1 MKVAIIYNKDLSG
14 VLNRF
19 GMQNKE
25 FYSEKNVKKVAKC
38 LDQAGHNTTII
49 DGNMYVIERLQNF
62 MPRTIDGEQMGMVFN
77 MAYGIQGES
86 RYTHLPSML
95 EMLGI
100 PYVGSTPSG
109 HALALDKVMTKVVWQ
124 NKGLPTPDFWVF
136 SSPHEDLSDVNFPV
150 IVKPKMESVSFGLKV
165 VYDEEALKE
174 SIHFIITEFQQQ
186 ALVEQFIPG
195 REFAVGLLGNS
206 PVEAF
211 PVLEFDLEGDPDAI
225 QTEEDKKKKPRQK
238 ICPADIPQDFAEKLT
253 DLSRRAFQALE
264 LRDFARVDIRV
275 DADNNIYL
283 LEINSMASLGQ
294 NGSYVAAAKVAG
306 YDYCAL
312 VNKMLDVAAI
322 RYFSGP
328 LLSTL
333 PDEKSRKL
341 PLAIRLR
348 TFLRGRQQNTETIL
362 EKLVNV
368 DTHLRNIEGVNKA
381 TELIKSNL
389 TQLNFTNEIYPQ
401 FEVGNLMFLTNSMT
415 EELDYLLLLPVDDS
429 VKMARHESFQ
439 ATEHRLF
446 GTGIWENKGGI
457 VTCLSA
463 LQSLRFAKLLRKI
476 KIGIFVITDSS
487 ISGKF
492 SKTLISQKALK
503 AKHVISLHGGN
514 TDGSVITSRSGS
526 ASYAYNLKLID
537 SSCSENVALASA
549 HFFKTISSVLEIGK
563 NDQENVIAPY
573 STDFQSNIFKM
584 AAYGSA
590 KISVRFNTVED
601 FEKID
606 QRIRK
611 LTTLPR
617 KFSKTLQSQ
626 LDGGITRQPL
636 VANSS
641 SKELF
646 ARLCRIAKSIDST
659 ITEEHRWS
667 SADIC
672 NIPLNMGKV
681 DGLGPLGGF
690 DKHKSEFIMRQSLVD
705 RALLLALLLNGNAT
719 PPSQPGSH
727 PGTFP

>member
-14 VLNRF
+14 VLNKF

-25 FYSEKNVKKVAKC
+25 FYSEKNVKKVSRC
-38 LDQAGHNTTII
+38 LEQAGHNTTII

-136 SSPHEDLSDVNFPV
+136 SSPHEDFSDVRFPV

-165 VYDEEALKE
+165 VYDEDALRE
-174 SIHFIITEFQQQ
+174 SIHFIITEFKQQ

-238 ICPADIPQDFAEKLT
+238 ICPADIPHDFADKLT
-253 DLSRRAFQALE
+253 DFSRRAFQALE

-275 DADNNIYL
+275 DANNNIYL

-294 NGSYVAAAKVAG
+294 TGSYVAAAKVAG
-306 YDYCAL
+306 YDYCVL
-312 VNKMLDVAAI
+312 VNKMLDVAAV
-322 RYFSGP
+322 RYFSETH
-328 LLSTL
+328 LSSLPSEKNRTL
-333 PDEKSRKL
+333 PTSN
-341 PLAIRLR
+341 RLR
-348 TFLRGRQQNTETIL
+348 TFLRGRQQNTEAML
-362 EKLVNV
+362 EKFVNI
-368 DTHLRNIEGVNKA
+368 DTHLRNIEGVNSC
-381 TELIKSNL
+381 TDLIKTHL

-401 FEVGNLMFLTNSMT
+401 FEVGNLMFLTNTM
-415 EELDYLLLLPVDDS
+415 EDELDYLLLMPVDDS
-429 VKMARHESFQ
+429 VKMSRHESYQ
-439 ATEHRLF
+439 ATEHRLY
-446 GTGIWENKGGI
+446 GTGIWENKGGV

-463 LQSLRFAKLLRKI
+463 LQALRFAKLLKKI

-487 ISGKF
+487 VSGKF

-503 AKHVISLHGGN
+503 AKHVVSLHGGN
-514 TDGSVITSRSGS
+514 TEGSVITSRSGS
-526 ASYAYNLKLID
+526 ASYNYSLKLID
-537 SSCSENVALASA
+537 SSCSENVAIASS
-549 HFFKTISSVLEIGK
+549 HFFKAIASVLDIGK
-563 NDQENVIAPY
+563 NDEENVIAPY

-584 AAYGSA
+584 SAYGSA
-590 KISVRFNTVED
+590 KISVRFNAIED

-611 LTTLPR
+611 ITTLPR
-617 KFSKTLQSQ
+617 KLSKVLQSQ
-626 LDGGITRQPL
+626 LDGGVTRQPL
-636 VANSS
+636 PATPQNN
-641 SKELF
+641 ELF
-646 ARLCRIAKSIDST
+646 RRLCKIAKSVDSS

-672 NIPLNMGKV
+672 NIPMAIGKV
-681 DGLGPLGGF
+681 DGLGPMGGF
-690 DKHKSEFIMRQSLVD
+690 DKQKSEFILRQSIID
-705 RALLLALLLNGNAT
+705 RALLLALLLKGN
-719 PPSQPGSH
+719 
-727 PGTFP
+727 

>member
-14 VLNRF
+14 VLNKF

-25 FYSEKNVKKVAKC
+25 FYSEKNVKIVAKC
-38 LDQAGHNTTII
+38 LEQAGHNTTII

-62 MPRTIDGEQMGMVFN
+62 MPRTINGEQMGMVFN

-95 EMLGI
+95 EMLGV

-136 SSPHEDLSDVNFPV
+136 SSPHEDLTSVRFPV

-165 VYDEEALKE
+165 VYDEEALRE

-206 PVEAF
+206 PVDTF

-238 ICPADIPQDFAEKLT
+238 ICPANIPQNLAEKLT
-253 DLSRRAFQALE
+253 DFSRRAFQTLE

-275 DADNNIYL
+275 DANDNIYL

-294 NGSYVAAAKVAG
+294 GGSYVAAAKVAG

-312 VNKMLDVAAI
+312 VNKMLDVAAV
-322 RYFSGP
+322 RYFSDT
-328 LLSTL
+328 LLSSL
-333 PDEKSRKL
+333 PSERNKRL
-341 PLAIRLR
+341 PLASRLR
-348 TFLRGRQQNTETIL
+348 TFLRGRQQSTEAML
-362 EKLVNV
+362 EKMINI
-368 DTHLRNIEGVNKA
+368 DTHSRNIEGVNKC
-381 TELIKSNL
+381 TTLIKTHL

-401 FEVGNLMFLTNSMT
+401 FEVGNLMYLTNSMT
-415 EELDYLLLLPVDDS
+415 DELDFLLLLPVDDS
-429 VKMARHESFQ
+429 VKMARHESYQ
-439 ATEHRLF
+439 ATEHKLF
-446 GTGIWENKGGI
+446 GTGVWENKGG
-457 VTCLSA
+457 VATCISA
-463 LQSLRFAKLLRKI
+463 LQALRFSKLLKKKR
-476 KIGIFVITDSS
+476 IGIFVITDSS

-492 SKTLISQKALK
+492 SKNLIAQRALK
-503 AKHVISLHGGN
+503 AKSVISLHGGN

-526 ASYAYNLKLID
+526 ASYNYSMKLID
-537 SSCSENVALASA
+537 SGCSENVAIASL
-549 HFFKTISSVLEIGK
+549 HFFKTISSILDIGK

-573 STDFQSNIFKM
+573 NTDFQSNIFKM
-584 AAYGSA
+584 SAYGSA
-590 KISVRFNTVED
+590 KISVRFNTVEA

-617 KFSKTLQSQ
+617 KVTKTLQSQ
-626 LDGGITRQPL
+626 LDGGMTRQPML
-636 VANSS
+636 SNPQSQTI
-641 SKELF
+641 F
-646 ARLCRIAKSIDST
+646 NRLQKIAKSTDST

-672 NIPLNMGKV
+672 NIPMTIGRV

-690 DKHKSEFIMRQSLVD
+690 DKQKSEFLLRQSLID
-705 RALLLALLLNGNAT
+705 RALILALLLNEY
-719 PPSQPGSH
+719 
-727 PGTFP
+727 

>member
-14 VLNRF
+14 VLNKF

-25 FYSEKNVKKVAKC
+25 FYSEKNVKIVAKC

-136 SSPHEDLSDVNFPV
+136 SSPHEDLSDVRFPV

-165 VYDEEALKE
+165 VYDEDALRE

-195 REFAVGLLGNS
+195 REFAVGILGNS

-238 ICPADIPQDFAEKLT
+238 ICPADIPQDFADKLT
-253 DLSRRAFQALE
+253 DFSRRAFQALE

-275 DADNNIYL
+275 DANNNIYL

-294 NGSYVAAAKVAG
+294 RGSYVAAAKVAG
-306 YDYCAL
+306 YDYCTL
-312 VNKMLDVAAI
+312 VNKMLDVAAV
-322 RYFSGP
+322 RYFSET
-328 LLSTL
+328 LLSSL
-333 PDEKSRKL
+333 PNEKNKKL
-341 PLAIRLR
+341 PTASRLR
-348 TFLRGRQQNTETIL
+348 TFLRGRQQNTEAIL
-362 EKLVNV
+362 EKLVNI
-368 DTHLRNIEGVNKA
+368 DTHLRNIEGVNKC
-381 TELIKSNL
+381 TDLIKNHL

-401 FEVGNLMFLTNSMT
+401 FEVGNLMYLTNSMGD
-415 EELDYLLLLPVDDS
+415 ELDYLLLMPVDDS
-429 VKMARHESFQ
+429 VKMAHHESYQ
-439 ATEHRLF
+439 ATEHRLY
-446 GTGIWENKGGI
+446 GTGVWENKGGV

-463 LQSLRFAKLLRKI
+463 LHALRFAKLLKKI
-476 KIGIFVITDSS
+476 RIGIFVITDSS
-487 ISGKF
+487 VSGKF
-492 SKTLISQKALK
+492 SKTLITQKALK
-503 AKHVISLHGGN
+503 AKHVVSLHGGN
-514 TDGSVITSRSGS
+514 TEGSVITSRSGS
-526 ASYAYNLKLID
+526 ASYNYSLKLID
-537 SSCSENVALASA
+537 SSYSENVAIASS
-549 HFFKTISSVLEIGK
+549 HFFKAISSVLDIGK
-563 NDQENVIAPY
+563 NDEKSVIAPY
-573 STDFQSNIFKM
+573 SADFQSNIFKM
-584 AAYGSA
+584 SAYGSA
-590 KISVRFNTVED
+590 KISVRFNAVED
-601 FEKID
+601 FEKVD

-611 LTTLPR
+611 ITTLPR
-617 KFSKTLQSQ
+617 KLAKILQSQ

-636 VANSS
+636 PANNQ

-646 ARLCRIAKSIDST
+646 NRLCKIAKSVDSA
-659 ITEEHRWS
+659 IIEEHRWS

-672 NIPLNMGKV
+672 NIPMNISRV
-681 DGLGPLGGF
+681 DGLGPMGGF
-690 DKHKSEFIMRQSLVD
+690 DKLKSEFILRQSLID
-705 RALLLALLLNGNAT
+705 RALLLALLLNGN
-719 PPSQPGSH
+719 
-727 PGTFP
+727 

>member
-14 VLNRF
+14 VLNKF

-25 FYSEKNVKKVAKC
+25 FYSEANVKNVARC
-38 LDQAGHNTTII
+38 IEQAGHNATVI

-62 MPRTIDGEQMGMVFN
+62 MPRTISGDQMGMVFN

-136 SSPHEDLSDVNFPV
+136 SSPHEDLSEVRFPV

-165 VYDEEALKE
+165 VYDEDSLRE
-174 SIHFIITEFQQQ
+174 SIHFVITEFQQQ

-225 QTEEDKKKKPRQK
+225 QTEEDKRKKPRQK
-238 ICPADIPQDFAEKLT
+238 ICPAKISQEFADKLT
-253 DLSRRAFQALE
+253 DFSRRAFLALE

-275 DADNNIYL
+275 DANDNIYL

-312 VNKMLDVAAI
+312 VNRMLDVAAV
-322 RYFSGP
+322 RYFSDTFVSSQPNDKVRKVP
-328 LLSTL
+328 LPS
-333 PDEKSRKL
+333 
-341 PLAIRLR
+341 RLR
-348 TFLRGRQQNTETIL
+348 TFLRGRQQNTETML
-362 EKLVNV
+362 EKLINI
-368 DTHLRNIEGVNKA
+368 DTHCRNIEGVNKC
-381 TELIKSNL
+381 TEMIKNQL

-401 FEVGNLMFLTNSMT
+401 FEVGNLMYLTNSMGET
-415 EELDYLLLLPVDDS
+415 LDYLLLMPVDDT
-429 VKMARHESFQ
+429 VKMARHDSYQ
-439 ATEHRLF
+439 ATEHRIY
-446 GTGIWENKGGI
+446 GTGAWENKGGV

-463 LQSLRFAKLLRKI
+463 LQALRFSKLLKKVR
-476 KIGIFVITDSS
+476 IGIFLITDSA

-492 SKTLISQKALK
+492 SKNLIAQKALRTNRI
-503 AKHVISLHGGN
+503 ISLHGGN

-526 ASYAYNLKLID
+526 AAYNYNLKLID
-537 SSCSENVALASA
+537 SSCSENVALASSN
-549 HFFKTISSVLEIGK
+549 FFKTIASVLDIGK
-563 NDQENVIAPY
+563 NDPENVIAPS

-584 AAYGSA
+584 SAYGSA
-590 KISVRFNTVED
+590 RISVRFNTLED
-601 FEKID
+601 YEKID
-606 QRIRK
+606 HRIRK
-611 LTTLPR
+611 ITKLPR
-617 KFSKTLQSQ
+617 KLLKTLQCQ

-636 VANSS
+636 QHNSRTTQIFDHLSRVA
-641 SKELF
+641 
-646 ARLCRIAKSIDST
+646 RTIDT
-659 ITEEHRWS
+659 TVTEEHRWS

-672 NIPLNMGKV
+672 NIPLEVGRV
-681 DGLGPLGGF
+681 DGLGPMGGF
-690 DKHKSEFIMRQSLVD
+690 DKQKSEFLLRQSLID
-705 RALLLALLLNGNAT
+705 RALLLALFLIGE
-719 PPSQPGSH
+719 
-727 PGTFP
+727 

>member
-14 VLNRF
+14 VLNKF

-25 FYSEKNVKKVAKC
+25 FYSENNVKKVARC
-38 LDQAGHNTTII
+38 LEQAGHNTTVI

-62 MPRTIDGEQMGMVFN
+62 MPRTIGGEQMGMVFN

-124 NKGLPTPDFWVF
+124 NKGLPTPEFWVF
-136 SSPHEDLSDVNFPV
+136 SSPHEDLSEVRFPV

-165 VYDEEALKE
+165 VYDEEALRE
-174 SIHFIITEFQQQ
+174 SIHFVITEFQQQ

-225 QTEEDKKKKPRQK
+225 QTEEDKRKKPRQK
-238 ICPADIPQDFAEKLT
+238 ICPADISPEFADKLT
-253 DLSRRAFQALE
+253 DFSRRAFQALE

-275 DADNNIYL
+275 DANDNIYL

-306 YDYCAL
+306 YDYCSL
-312 VNKMLDVAAI
+312 VNRMLDVATV
-322 RYFSGP
+322 RYFSGTFVANQPNGKARKVP
-328 LLSTL
+328 LPS
-333 PDEKSRKL
+333 
-341 PLAIRLR
+341 RLR
-348 TFLRGRQQNTETIL
+348 TFLRGRQQNTETML
-362 EKLVNV
+362 EKLVNI
-368 DTHLRNIEGVNKA
+368 DTHCRNIEGVNKC
-381 TELIKSNL
+381 TEIIKNQL

-401 FEVGNLMFLTNSMT
+401 FEVGNLMYLTNSMSDN
-415 EELDYLLLLPVDDS
+415 LDYLLLMPIDDS
-429 VKMARHESFQ
+429 VKMARHESYQ
-439 ATEHRLF
+439 ATEHRIY
-446 GTGIWENKGGI
+446 GTGVWENKGGV

-463 LQSLRFAKLLRKI
+463 LQALRFSKLLKKVRL
-476 KIGIFVITDSS
+476 GIFVITDSA

-492 SKTLISQKALK
+492 SKNLIAQKALK
-503 AKHVISLHGGN
+503 ANRIISLHGGN
-514 TDGSVITSRSGS
+514 TDGSVVTSRSGS
-526 ASYAYNLKLID
+526 AAYNYNLKLID
-537 SSCSENVALASA
+537 CSCSENVALASSY
-549 HFFKTISSVLEIGK
+549 FFKTIASVLDIGK
-563 NDQENVIAPY
+563 NDPENVIAPS
-573 STDFQSNIFKM
+573 STDFQSNIFRM
-584 AAYGSA
+584 SAYGSSR
-590 KISVRFNTVED
+590 ISVRFNTLED
-601 FEKID
+601 YKIID

-611 LTTLPR
+611 ITTLPR
-617 KFSKTLQSQ
+617 KLLKTLQCQ

-636 VANSS
+636 QHNAKTPEIFDHISRM
-641 SKELF
+641 
-646 ARLCRIAKSIDST
+646 ARTIDT
-659 ITEEHRWS
+659 TVTDEHRWS

-672 NIPLNMGKV
+672 NTPVDVGRI

-690 DKHKSEFIMRQSLVD
+690 DKQKSEFLLRQSLID
-705 RALLLALLLNGNAT
+705 RALLLALSLG
-719 PPSQPGSH
+719 GE
-727 PGTFP
+727 